1 MNKGKGKW
9 KGDKRGWMV
18 IPVRVLRSGFSD
30 FG

>member
-1 MNKGKGKW
+1 MNKGKW
-9 KGDKRGWMV
+9 KGDKREWMI